1 MSAVDTTTLSR
12 PVGPELTP
20 AGGAVADPWLRTAVV
35 VPAARCGRSGV
46 SDGGWVAGTVAG
58 HLGRGPVEVTFHS
71 PAPLGVPLELRAA
84 DDRASLPLT
93 PGPSGPSAQPAV
105 STRTGAAARSEVGRL
120 LASARRVGVQLRA
133 PDPVTWDEA
142 RAAEGRFAG
151 HGDHADPGCYVC
163 GAGRAP
169 GDGLR
174 LFAGP
179 VPGRPGTV
187 AATCVPLP
195 DQAAP
200 AGVWALLGCPTA
212 SVAHEP
218 GRRAAR
224 LVRLTGQVLGPV
236 RSGERHVVVAER
248 VAGGVWAA
256 GDRRPVH
263 VRVAVYPVPAAVP
276 VPAPAGSGRPVA
288 VGLATWARVS

>member
-1 MSAVDTTTLSR
+1 VSSVHTTTLER
-12 PVGPELTP
+12 PLGSERTP
-20 AGGAVADPWLRTAVV
+20 AGGVVADPWLRTAVV

-46 SDGGWVAGTVAG
+46 GDGGWVAGTVAG

-71 PAPLGVPLELRAA
+71 PAPLDVPLELRAA
-84 DDRASLPLT
+84 DDRASLAMS
-93 PGPSGPSAQPAV
+93 PGPSGPSVPPAM
-105 STRTGAAARSEVGRL
+105 STLTGTAAGSEVGRL
-120 LASARRVGVQLRA
+120 LASARRVGVRLRA
-133 PDPVTWDEA
+133 PAPVTWDEA

-151 HGDHADPGCYVC
+151 HGDHPDPGCYVC

-195 DQAAP
+195 DQANP
-200 AGVWALLGCPTA
+200 IGVWALLGCPTGP
-212 SVAHEP
+212 VAHEP

-224 LVRLTGQVLGPV
+224 LGRLTGHVLGPV

-248 VAGGVWAA
+248 AA
-256 GDRRPVH
+256 GDGRRVH
-263 VRVAVYPVPAAVP
+263 VRVAVYPAPALALA
-276 VPAPAGSGRPVA
+276 PALGPAGSGRPVA
-288 VGLATWARVS
+288 VGLATWVRVS